1 MYHFIYENV
10 TITCTATPAVREL
23 TSTYLRKEGGAP
35 RSGPF
40 QGSVRSYQYA
50 ADGFREKL
58 NAHAC
63 CGVGE

>member
-1 MYHFIYENV
+1 MYSYTGSEGVNK
-10 TITCTATPAVREL
+10 
-23 TSTYLRKEGGAP
+23 YLRKEGGAP